1 MYLIKKS
8 IFVLKNY
15 GLRTFIKKV
24 SRFSI
29 NRLNLLK
36 QKMTEGKARKNSQEF

>member
-15 GLRTFIKKV
+15 GIKTFIKKDIK
-24 SRFSI
+24 FPTNKI
-29 NRLNLLK
+29 NFLK
-36 QKMTEGKARKNSQEF
+36 QRWEF